1 VSRAAVLAGLAFVVA
16 GCAGDV
22 DRDVHVRGGGDD
34 APPAYGDTL
43 VQALLGNISGLIPPL
58 TSDGPS
64 RAVAGLLYNGLVR
77 LDRDL
82 EFVGDLAESWHF
94 TPDCR
99 ELTFT
104 LRRDV
109 RWHDGAPF
117 DADDVVFTYET
128 MVDPRTPS
136 AYKDDFV
143 AIASIDAPDPYT
155 VRVRYRKPYAKAL
168 QSWAHAILPRHRL
181 EPYVR
186 EGRLREAP
194 QNWHEPVGTGPYRLA
209 ELRAGQKIELRANP
223 DYFAGRPHIS
233 RIVYRVIPSQ
243 ATIFLELRA
252 RGLDLASLT
261 ALQYT
266 RQTDYPA
273 FRKAYNKFRYPGS
286 VYTYLGFNLRDPRFA
301 DVRVRRAFAHAI
313 DQQELI
319 DGVVLGLGQPATGP
333 YQPGTWVYNPDVA
346 RYPYDPDRARALL
359 AQAGWRA
366 REGDGVLVRDGR
378 PFRFELLT
386 NQGNEERRKVAEM
399 VQAALR
405 QIGVAVEIRTLEWAA
420 LLNEYVRKRRFDAL
434 ILGWGIGVDPDQ
446 YLIWHSS
453 KTGPDD
459 LNAISYAN
467 REVDALLEKGRSTCR
482 QSDRKRHYDR
492 LQEILADELPVVFLY
507 FRDALPVVASRVHGI
522 DPGPGGIDHN
532 LPEWFVPAHL
542 QRYTAE

>member
-22 DRDVHVRGGGDD
+22 DRDVHVRGDD